1 MYVTFTNIRV
11 ICWGWSKYYTDGVCG
26 SPSLRLWL
34 VVLSPRFLGWSFF
47 LLKCKKSRVIQYN
60 YIIYIMSY
68 YYYYHYYYCCL
79 IFFVKTIWD
88 ENFMPKVSFFMWVL
102 WWISASSPRG
112 CRRGSRCPRDWF
124 VTCLHDDKTDDAIWC
139 YMMLWCYE
147 EMWRYSYQSSGRT

>member
-1 MYVTFTNIRV
+1 MECVGVQAWDSGWWFLVQDFLADHFSYWSAKSQGSSNI
-11 ICWGWSKYYTDGVCG
+11 IIS
-26 SPSLRLWL
+26 
-34 VVLSPRFLGWSFF
+34 
-47 LLKCKKSRVIQYN
+47 
-60 YIIYIMSY
+60 YIYIYIMSY

-139 YMMLWCYE
+139 YMMLYDAIWCYDAMKKCGE
-147 EMWRYSYQSSGRT
+147 ILISIFR

>member
-1 MYVTFTNIRV
+1 
-11 ICWGWSKYYTDGVCG
+11 
-26 SPSLRLWL
+26 
-34 VVLSPRFLGWSFF
+34 
-47 LLKCKKSRVIQYN
+47 
-60 YIIYIMSY
+60 MS

-147 EMWRYSYQSSGRT
+147 EMWRDTHINLPVGLFSCAFFAEFGTFFRGLCPQLQYRKLDIAINWSKHGSSCTGSLL